1 MTTSTTLPAAG
12 AASLGVWQRDLRLA
26 ARRRGAWLLPL
37 AFFAAALSLFPLG
50 LGAEPALLRRV
61 APGVIWA
68 CALLSTM
75 LTLTTLFDGDAADGT
90 LEQMLIAQRPLTRTV
105 AERVA
110 AQWLVSGLPLVLASP
125 LAGLAFGLP
134 ASALGVLAL
143 SLLLGTPVLALLG
156 GLGAALALGLR
167 HGAALVVLLVL
178 PLALPTLVFGSGA
191 VLAALNGEP
200 ADAALS
206 LQAALLILAAL
217 GAPRVTA
224 AALRIALA

>member
-1 MTTSTTLPAAG
+1 MPDAPATLRI
-12 AASLGVWQRDLRLA
+12 WQRDLRLA
-26 ARRRGAWLLPL
+26 TRRRGSWLLPL

-50 LGAEPALLRRV
+50 LGSDPALLRRV

-68 CALLSTM
+68 CTLLSM
-75 LTLTTLFDGDAADGT
+75 MVSWTTLFDGDAADGT
-90 LEQMLIAQRPLTRTV
+90 LEQMLIATQSLTHTV
-105 AERVA
+105 IERVA
-110 AQWLVSGLPLVLASP
+110 AQWLIGGLPLVLAAP

-134 ASALGVLAL
+134 VEAVGVLAA

-200 ADAALS
+200 VEAALS
-206 LQAALLILAAL
+206 LQAALLILTLL
-217 GAPRVTA
+217 GAPRLTA
-224 AALRIALA
+224 SALRVAFA

>member
-1 MTTSTTLPAAG
+1 MNGSTALPSSAAAG
-12 AASLGVWQRDLRLA
+12 IGVWQRDLRLA
-26 ARRRGAWLLPL
+26 ARRRASWLLPL

-134 ASALGVLAL
+134 ASTLGVLAL

-200 ADAALS
+200 VDAALS
-206 LQAALLILAAL
+206 LQAALLILTAL